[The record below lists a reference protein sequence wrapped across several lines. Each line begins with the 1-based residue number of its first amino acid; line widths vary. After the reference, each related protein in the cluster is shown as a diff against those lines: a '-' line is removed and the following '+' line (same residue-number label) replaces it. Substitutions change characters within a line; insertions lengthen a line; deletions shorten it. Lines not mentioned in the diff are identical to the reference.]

1 MASRSRVRNYSREEL
16 MNFLGIMLQ
25 IMPIGGDDWEAVL
38 EEHSILFP
46 GREVESLRRKFSLLH
61 RKKIPTGDPRC
72 PEEVILAKRIKYQI
86 SSRADVG
93 DGEEEMDLATGTF
106 TNTIPTE
113 DGTFDGDIEED
124 EDNERLEDEVEG
136 EFAAPSV
143 PQADLRMLSHLAQ
156 RSAPRAPAQ
165 EDQNQDSEDDQGTE
179 DQDAIPFLDAAAR
192 APPALG
198 ASLAES
204 ISNRSAAAA
213 SLAVG
218 VARAPPALA
227 ASLAGSVSNRSAS
240 EASLRASS
248 RMRSASEAAARRA
261 PPAAARTA
269 PPAATASTPTSRG
282 SNSARPLVSPFGGD
296 RTRGSRNNP
305 QQDGLMQMMQ
315 MSMLQHNQ
323 HMEEERL
330 RRVDE
335 RESRLAMQQ
344 MFATAVG
351 GAFAAINK
359 YTKGKEKDDDS
370 EEE

>member
-1 MASRSRVRNYSREEL
+1 
-16 MNFLGIMLQ
+16 MLQ

-136 EFAAPSV
+136 EVAAPSV

-156 RSAPRAPAQ
+156 RSAPAE